1 MDEQNSSE
9 NSQSGKQNFS
19 VMQYFNKLSNL
30 QKGLFGAGIVGVSL
44 GVMSLFYV
52 ANQTE
57 YKVLYS
63 NIAEK
68 DGGDITS
75 ALEQQQ
81 IPYKIKDNGS
91 IMVPADQ
98 VNQLRLK
105 LASQGL
111 PKGGSVGFE
120 LLENQKYG
128 TSQFVEQVNY
138 QRGLEGE
145 LARTI
150 QSISAVQS
158 ARVHIAIPKASLF
171 VYNND
176 EKPTASIFLNLHP
189 GRTLNPTQVSGIIH
203 LVASSVPKLNYK
215 DISIVDQNGALISEE
230 KNNGS
235 MSGLS
240 STQMDFVKTVESKLI
255 KNVET
260 VLNPM
265 LGKENYKVQ
274 ISATVDFSN
283 QEETE
288 EIYKPNETPGSAS
301 IRSKQSQ
308 ENANVNGS
316 SVAGGV
322 PGTLVNSPPEFPAV
336 APSNNNGKLT
346 PPTNLPPVPGQV
358 AATTPTPNTS
368 AMAGRLDTAGVTGAI
383 STVGGPVQATK
394 NSVVN
399 YEVDKKIRHVKK
411 PSGEIIK
418 LSAAVVI
425 NNKTEKDKKGKE
437 VTKEITDVE
446 IKKIESLVK
455 NAISLNDKRGDTLSV
470 VNASFAT
477 EPIPAVIETPIW
489 KDPDNIALAKESLKY
504 IMILL
509 AVLILWRK
517 LVTPVLKQIESEKK
531 RDQDFALAMT
541 KKKDA
546 ESRLVNGD
554 EADVKLTIDE
564 YSIVIE
570 KAKGMVSED
579 SKAAANLVKEWMGAN
594 EK

>member
-9 NSQSGKQNFS
+9 NAQSGNKPFNL
-19 VMQYFNKLSNL
+19 MQYFNKLSNM
-30 QKGLFGAGIVGVSL
+30 QKGLFGAGIVGVSI
-44 GVMSLFYV
+44 GIMSLFYV

-57 YKVLYS
+57 YKVLFS
-63 NIAEK
+63 SVAEK
-68 DGGDITS
+68 DGGDITA

-150 QSISAVQS
+150 QSINAVQS
-158 ARVHIAIPKASLF
+158 ARVHIAIPKQSLF

-189 GRTLNPTQVSGIIH
+189 GRSLNPTQVSGIIH

-230 KNNGS
+230 KNTSS
-235 MSGLS
+235 MLGLS
-240 STQMDFVKTVESKLI
+240 NTQMDFVKNVENKLI

-265 LGKENYKVQ
+265 LGKDNYKVQ

-288 EIYKPNETPGSAS
+288 EIYKPNETPGSAA

-316 SVAGGV
+316 AVAGGV
-322 PGTLVNSPPEFPAV
+322 PGTLVNNPPEFPAV

-346 PPTNLPPVPGQV
+346 PPTNLPPVPGQT
-358 AATTPTPNTS
+358 ATTTTAANGTS

-394 NSVVN
+394 NAVVN
-399 YEVDKKIRHVKK
+399 YEVDKKIRHIKK
-411 PSGEIIK
+411 PSGEVIK

-437 VTKEITDVE
+437 IAKEITPE
-446 IKKIESLVK
+446 ELKKVESLVR
-455 NAISLNDKRGDTLSV
+455 NAISFNEKRGDSLSV
-470 VNASFAT
+470 VNAKFT
-477 EPIPAVIETPIW
+477 PEPVEPVIEVPVW
-489 KDPDNIALAKESLKY
+489 KDPDNIALAKESIKY
-504 IMILL
+504 VIILL

-517 LVTPVLKQIESEKK
+517 LVTPVLKQIEAEKK
-531 RDQDFALAMT
+531 RDQEFALAMV
-541 KKKDA
+541 KKKEA
-546 ESRLVNGD
+546 ENRFNEDD
-554 EADVKLTIDE
+554 ENVKLTIDE
-564 YSIVIE
+564 YSVVIE

>member
-1 MDEQNSSE
+1 MEEQNSNE
-9 NSQSGKQNFS
+9 NAQASGKPLS
-19 VMQYFNKLSNL
+19 LMQYFNKLSSV
-30 QKGLFGAGIVGVSL
+30 QKGLLGAGILGVSI

-52 ANQTE
+52 ANKTE
-57 YKVLYS
+57 YKVLFS
-63 NIAEK
+63 SVAEK
-68 DGGDITS
+68 DGGEITA

-81 IPYKIKDNGS
+81 IPYQIKDNGS
-91 IMVPADQ
+91 IMVPANQ
-98 VNQLRLK
+98 VNELRLK

-158 ARVHIAIPKASLF
+158 ARVHIAIPKQSLF

-230 KNNGS
+230 KNTGS

-240 STQMDFVKTVESKLI
+240 TTQMDFVKTIENKLI
-255 KNVET
+255 KNIET

-265 LGKENYKVQ
+265 LGKDNYKVQ
-274 ISATVDFSN
+274 VSATVDFSN

-288 EIYKPNETPGSAS
+288 EIYKPNETPGSAA

-316 SVAGGV
+316 AVAGGV

-346 PPTNLPPVPGQV
+346 PPTNLPPVPGQ
-358 AATTPTPNTS
+358 ANPASTTTTNGVV
-368 AMAGRLDTAGVTGAI
+368 AGRLEAAGVTGGI

-411 PSGEIIK
+411 PSGEVIK
-418 LSAAVVI
+418 LSAAVVL
-425 NNKTEKDKKGKE
+425 NNKTEKDKKGKD
-437 VTKEITDVE
+437 VVKEITE
-446 IKKIESLVK
+446 AEMKKVESLVK
-455 NAISLNDKRGDTLSV
+455 NAISFSDKRGDTLSV
-470 VNASFAT
+470 VNATFTPAPV
-477 EPIPAVIETPIW
+477 EPVVEVPIW

-504 IMILL
+504 ILILL
-509 AVLILWRK
+509 GILMLWRK
-517 LVTPVLKQIESEKK
+517 LVTPILKQMEEEKK
-531 RDQDFALAMT
+531 RDQEFALAMV
-541 KKKDA
+541 KKKESENNYTEDA
-546 ESRLVNGD
+546 KV
-554 EADVKLTIDE
+554 TIDE

-579 SKAAANLVKEWMGAN
+579 SKAAANLVKDWMGAN

>member
-9 NSQSGKQNFS
+9 NSPSGKQNFS
-19 VMQYFNKLSNL
+19 LMQYFNKLSNI

>member
-1 MDEQNSSE
+1 MEEQNNSE
-9 NSQSGKQNFS
+9 NAQTGKKPFS
-19 VMQYFNKLSNL
+19 LMQYFNKLSNV
-30 QKGLFGAGIVGVSL
+30 QKGLFGAGIIGVSI

-52 ANQTE
+52 ANKTE
-57 YKVLYS
+57 YKVLFS
-63 NIAEK
+63 SVAEK
-68 DGGDITS
+68 DGGEITA

-81 IPYKIKDNGS
+81 IPYQIKDNGS
-91 IMVPADQ
+91 IMVPANQ
-98 VNQLRLK
+98 VNELRLK

-158 ARVHIAIPKASLF
+158 ARVHIAIPKQSLF

-230 KNNGS
+230 KNTGS

-240 STQMDFVKTVESKLI
+240 TTQMDFVKTVENKLI
-255 KNVET
+255 KNIET

-265 LGKENYKVQ
+265 LGKDNYKVQ
-274 ISATVDFSN
+274 VSATVDFSN

-288 EIYKPNETPGSAS
+288 EIYKPNETPGSAA

-316 SVAGGV
+316 TVAGGV

-346 PPTNLPPVPGQV
+346 PPTNLPPVPGQ
-358 AATTPTPNTS
+358 ANPASTTTTNS
-368 AMAGRLDTAGVTGAI
+368 AVAGRLDAAGVTGGI

-411 PSGEIIK
+411 PSGEVIK

-425 NNKTEKDKKGKE
+425 NNKTEKDKKGKD
-437 VTKEITDVE
+437 VVKEITE
-446 IKKIESLVK
+446 AEMKKVESLVK
-455 NAISLNDKRGDTLSV
+455 NAISFSDKRGDSLSV
-470 VNASFAT
+470 VNATFSPVPV
-477 EPIPAVIETPIW
+477 EPVVEVPVW
-489 KDPDNIALAKESLKY
+489 KDPENIALAKESFKY
-504 IMILL
+504 ILILL
-509 AVLILWRK
+509 GILILWRK
-517 LVTPVLKQIESEKK
+517 LVTPVLKQIEDEKK
-531 RDQDFALAMT
+531 RDQEFALAMA
-541 KKKDA
+541 KKKEAENKFSDDDA
-546 ESRLVNGD
+546 KV
-554 EADVKLTIDE
+554 TIDE
-564 YSIVIE
+564 YSVVIE

>member
-30 QKGLFGAGIVGVSL
+30 QKGLFGAGIVGVSI

-81 IPYKIKDNGS
+81 VPYKIKDNGS

-158 ARVHIAIPKASLF
+158 ARVHIAIPKQSLF

-189 GRTLNPTQVSGIIH
+189 GRSLNPTQVSGIIH

-230 KNNGS
+230 KNTGS

-240 STQMDFVKTVESKLI
+240 STQVDFVKTVENKLI

-265 LGKENYKVQ
+265 LGKDNYKVQ

-288 EIYKPNETPGSAS
+288 EIYKPNETPGSAA

-316 SVAGGV
+316 NVAGGV

-358 AATTPTPNTS
+358 ATNTATANTS

-394 NSVVN
+394 NAVVN

-411 PSGEIIK
+411 PSGEVIK
-418 LSAAVVI
+418 LSAAVII

-437 VTKEITDVE
+437 VTKEITEVE
-446 IKKIESLVK
+446 LKKVESLVR
-455 NAISLNDKRGDTLSV
+455 NAISFNDKRGDTLSV
-470 VNASFAT
+470 VNATFTA
-477 EPIPAVIETPIW
+477 EPIPPVVEVPVW
-489 KDPDNIALAKESLKY
+489 KEPENIALAKESLKY
-504 IMILL
+504 ILILL

-517 LVTPVLKQIESEKK
+517 LVTPVLKQIEADKK
-531 RDQDFALAMT
+531 RDQDFALAMQ
-541 KKKDA
+541 KKKEAENKLAGIDEDA
-546 ESRLVNGD
+546 RV
-554 EADVKLTIDE
+554 TIDE
-564 YSIVIE
+564 YSVVIE

>member
-30 QKGLFGAGIVGVSL
+30 QKGLFGAGIVGVSI

-81 IPYKIKDNGS
+81 VPYKIKDNGS

-158 ARVHIAIPKASLF
+158 ARVHIAIPKQSLF

-189 GRTLNPTQVSGIIH
+189 GRSLNPTQVSGIIH

-230 KNNGS
+230 KNTGS

-240 STQMDFVKTVESKLI
+240 STQIDFVKTVENKLI

-265 LGKENYKVQ
+265 LGKDNYKVQ

-288 EIYKPNETPGSAS
+288 EIYKPNETPGSAT

-336 APSNNNGKLT
+336 APSNNNGQLT

-358 AATTPTPNTS
+358 ATNNVAS
-368 AMAGRLDTAGVTGAI
+368 SMAGRLDTAGVTGAI

-394 NSVVN
+394 NAVVN

-411 PSGEIIK
+411 PSGEVIK
-418 LSAAVVI
+418 LSAAVII

-446 IKKIESLVK
+446 LKKVESLVR
-455 NAISLNDKRGDTLSV
+455 NAISFNDKRGDTLSV
-470 VNASFAT
+470 VNATFTA
-477 EPIPAVIETPIW
+477 EPIPPVVEVPVW
-489 KDPDNIALAKESLKY
+489 KEPENIALAKESLKY
-504 IMILL
+504 ILILL

-517 LVTPVLKQIESEKK
+517 LVTPVLKQIEADKK
-531 RDQDFALAMT
+531 RDQDFALAME
-541 KKKDA
+541 KKKEAENKLAGIDEDA
-546 ESRLVNGD
+546 RV
-554 EADVKLTIDE
+554 TIDE
-564 YSIVIE
+564 YSVVIE